1 MPHPLCVV
9 GHALLEAVEEGV
21 VLEEEEEMKMK
32 INESKKIN
40 LRNGCVKVF
49 YNCC

>member
-1 MPHPLCVV
+1 MKKKK
-9 GHALLEAVEEGV
+9 
-21 VLEEEEEMKMK
+21 EMKMK